1 MTWPWPLTRGLTP
14 ALTADPPPS
23 QANASTILEAAQ
35 SLPAD
40 TILWIRKGRF
50 SMHEDDPTATPAAQ
64 RYAGLWLRERFWQ
77 ALNARATAAGLAGA
91 PSPASAGRPVCG
103 LGVRG

>member
-1 MTWPWPLTRGLTP
+1 MK
-14 ALTADPPPS
+14 
-23 QANASTILEAAQ
+23 ANASTILDAAQ

-64 RYAGLWLRERFWQ
+64 RYAGLWLRERFWY
-77 ALNARATAAGLAGA
+77 ATPL
-91 PSPASAGRPVCG
+91 PP
-103 LGVRG
+103 